1 MGYSQSKGSSLVGA
15 GLDSP
20 QPGRKLFFRF
30 KLNPSTTQRTS
41 AHTETRIRVLVMVR
55 VRIRQE
61 AEVTDRVRVTRPW
74 VLCEGLSLY
83 DRASGQIP

>member
-1 MGYSQSKGSSLVGA
+1 M
-15 GLDSP
+15 DSP

-30 KLNPSTTQRTS
+30 KLNPSTIQRTS
-41 AHTETRIRVLVMVR
+41 THTETRIRVLVLVR

-74 VLCEGLSLY
+74 VVSEDLSLY
-83 DRASGQIP
+83 DRAFGQIP

>member
-1 MGYSQSKGSSLVGA
+1 
-15 GLDSP
+15 
-20 QPGRKLFFRF
+20 
-30 KLNPSTTQRTS
+30 
-41 AHTETRIRVLVMVR
+41 MVR